1 VDVSSV
7 DYLHTAL
14 LIYCDRGGEVISG
27 SGFIIERNTG
37 YAVSSNDHILGVESQ
52 TCFAEY

>member
-14 LIYCDRGGEVISG
+14 LIYCDRGDEVISG